1 MLKAKNLRQVFP
13 FILADNL
20 HTSSAPTASISGQT
34 MEEARGTLVGKELA
48 LWMKWEKMVKVT
60 LCDGKFQLLHMKFC
74 SYLF

>member
-1 MLKAKNLRQVFP
+1 
-13 FILADNL
+13 
-20 HTSSAPTASISGQT
+20 

-74 SYLF
+74 FYLF